1 MKISF
6 LDDEPEIF
14 PMQYGGKARTI
25 IALAKYFAKLK
36 KIERVNILSRTI
48 KDNRDKF
55 KWQGINFIRLNG
67 YGIIRRIVD
76 EANDADILNV
86 HTSSFTFPYLEGN
99 KAVVINHL
107 HDVIFATADIGSH
120 LDKAIGGKWDAI
132 ITPSAFAATVLKNA
146 TSWSNLSGRI
156 ITIPRA
162 IDSDMFHKVSQKT
175 AYAKIKEFNNTLEI
189 RSGSYP
195 IIFFPHRV
203 NADKGE
209 VFLPQL
215 CRMLSKKYPDL
226 LVLATFDGVDNLKI
240 PNLINLQWVPTEY
253 MKYFYSIS
261 DLTISLSLLPESFSQ
276 VCLESLACGTPVSC
290 FKFGNLADL
299 SKKFPAIR
307 SCEPDVD
314 DIFSNVVDIL
324 KNKKE
329 TEKDLLVSRNI
340 IKKENNLKR
349 IAQIYLS
356 AYDNLL
362 QNKDKQ
368 KYEFIWDAKKQ
379 GVRYFIS
386 PLIADYGAAVYLYE
400 NKKLQK
406 FRLNRSEQKILKS
419 CHEVKTLPEIKSK
432 TKIQPLILKKL
443 LDKLV
448 DQKIIIQG

>member
-36 KIERVNILSRTI
+36 NVERVNILSRTI
-48 KDNRDKF
+48 KDKRDKF

-67 YGIIRRIVD
+67 YGIIRKIVT

-132 ITPSAFAATVLKNA
+132 IAPSAFAATVLKNA
-146 TSWSNLSGRI
+146 TSWSNLNERI

-162 IDSDMFHKVSQKT
+162 IDSDMFRRVSPKI
-175 AYAKIKEFNNTLEI
+175 AYAKIKEFNNALEI
-189 RSGSYP
+189 KPGSYP

-209 VFLPQL
+209 VFLPKL
-215 CRMLSKKYPDL
+215 CSLLSKKYPEL

-253 MKYFYSIS
+253 MKYFYAIS

-307 SCEPDVD
+307 SCEPDAD
-314 DIFSNVVDIL
+314 DIFSNVVKIL

-329 TEKDLLVSRNI
+329 IQKDLLISRNI
-340 IKKENNLKR
+340 IKKENNL
-349 IAQIYLS
+349 
-356 AYDNLL
+356 
-362 QNKDKQ
+362 
-368 KYEFIWDAKKQ
+368 
-379 GVRYFIS
+379 
-386 PLIADYGAAVYLYE
+386 
-400 NKKLQK
+400 
-406 FRLNRSEQKILKS
+406 
-419 CHEVKTLPEIKSK
+419 
-432 TKIQPLILKKL
+432 
-443 LDKLV
+443 
-448 DQKIIIQG
+448 